1 MLVLGPV
8 GFLLPWLLLALAAL
22 PVLWL
27 LLRAV
32 PPAPVLRR
40 FPGVA
45 LLLGLR
51 DAQSETDKT
60 PWWLLLLRILAIAA
74 VILGFAGPVL
84 NPVAQRGGTA
94 PLLIVADATWAD
106 AHDWAARQTRI
117 EGLLAEAER
126 AGRMAAVVSL
136 TDLGTGDLVFQ
147 PASAPAALVSGLRPE
162 PWQPDAAEIAKWAGA
177 LTGSFETSWLSDG
190 LARDS
195 RAGLLAAL
203 GLLIF
208 LFTSK
213 DIRTGVFFLFK
224 SLMRS
229 LTGTIV
235 QLDPIAIMKIYV
247 QDMKEKRE
255 KMQEQINTLAGQL
268 VKLNKKIGEN
278 NENIKQKFAE
288 ANRAKQMTDRPGMAQ
303 AAQLATI
310 EGAGLQDMN
319 EKLMPLQRNMQTIL
333 AFMEKVNT
341 SADYLIKE
349 TEIKVKLKEIEYKIV
364 KESSNALRTAIS
376 IFKGDPDKKFYFDQ
390 SMEYIQDDMS
400 MKLGEMKRAMD
411 LSMDFING
419 VDIQNGIL
427 SDKGQQL
434 LEAYN
439 KGEFSLV
446 STAQQP
452 EQPRTIELNAPKDA
466 GYRNLLD

>member
-1 MLVLGPV
+1 MATPDFSQLGGGNSPTSPDKRS
-8 GFLLPWLLLALAAL
+8 FWSRPE
-22 PVLWL
+22 
-27 LLRAV
+27 
-32 PPAPVLRR
+32 
-40 FPGVA
+40 GVA
-45 LLLGLR
+45 STVVLIALGGLTLFR
-51 DAQSETDKT
+51 INEILE
-60 PWWLLLLRILAIAA
+60 WLVRVTQNTLYL
-74 VILGFAGPVL
+74 
-84 NPVAQRGGTA
+84 
-94 PLLIVADATWAD
+94 
-106 AHDWAARQTRI
+106 
-117 EGLLAEAER
+117 
-126 AGRMAAVVSL
+126 
-136 TDLGTGDLVFQ
+136 
-147 PASAPAALVSGLRPE
+147 
-162 PWQPDAAEIAKWAGA
+162 
-177 LTGSFETSWLSDG
+177 
-190 LARDS
+190 
-195 RAGLLAAL
+195 AGLLAAL

-224 SLMRS
+224 SLMRG
-229 LTGTIV
+229 LTSTIV

-255 KMQEQINTLAGQL
+255 KMQGQIDTLAGQL

-288 ANRAKQMTDRPGMAQ
+288 ANRARQMTDRPGMAQ

-349 TEIKVKLKEIEYKIV
+349 TEIKVKLKETEYKIV

-446 STAQQP
+446 STTALPASPQ
-452 EQPRTIELNAPKDA
+452 TIELNAPKDA